1 MTKLAWILL
10 IFCAGFLA
18 GCSRPQPAGYRIY
31 VTNEASGDLSV
42 IDSAAHEVVA
52 TVKLGKRPRGIH
64 ASPDGGT
71 IYVALSGSPFA
82 PPGVDESTLPPPDRR
97 ADGIGVFDV
106 RQNKLVRILESGH
119 DPEQFDLTKD
129 GNFLYVSNEDSSA
142 ASMVDLKTG
151 TVKTSIPVG
160 EEPEGVTISPDGKFV
175 YVTSENGGAVFVIDT
190 ASNKV
195 LKSFPVGHRPRS
207 VAFLRDGSRAYVTLE
222 NDGAVAVVNA
232 ATHEPLRTITLGDR
246 SIKPMGL
253 ALSPDGT
260 KLYVSAGRSHKVFVI
275 ETAGDR
281 VMDSFEAGERPWG
294 IALSPDGKTLYTAN
308 GPSNDVSVIDL
319 ATRTVTRKVKVS
331 DRPWGVLVLPA
342 LR

>member
-1 MTKLAWILL
+1 MILL
-10 IFCAGFLA
+10 IGAGFLA

-31 VTNEASGDLSV
+31 ITNEASGDLSV
-42 IDSAAHEVVA
+42 IDSANHEVVA

-64 ASPDGGT
+64 ASPDGST

-106 RQNKLVRILESGH
+106 RQNKLLKILASGP

-129 GNFLYVSNEDSSA
+129 GSFLYVSNEDSSA
-142 ASMVDLKTG
+142 ASMVDLKAG

-175 YVTSENGGAVFVIDT
+175 YVTSENDGAVFVIDT

-195 LKSFPVGHRPRS
+195 LKSFQVGHRPRS
-207 VAFLRDGSRAYVTLE
+207 VVFLRDGSRAYVTLE
-222 NDGAVAVVNA
+222 NDGAVMVANA
-232 ATHEPLRTITLGDR
+232 TTHEPLRTIMLGDR

-253 ALSPDGT
+253 ALSPDET

-275 ETAGDR
+275 DTADDR
-281 VMDSFEAGERPWG
+281 VIDSFEAGERPWG
-294 IALSPDGKTLYTAN
+294 IALSPDGRTLYTAN

-319 ATRTVTRKVKVS
+319 AARRVVQKVKVS
-331 DRPWGVLVLPA
+331 DRPWGVLVLGKA
-342 LR
+342 N